1 VQQVGLD
8 AAEAVRFLDSDDL
21 VAHVWHSY
29 GWVLG
34 YARHVMAVTRTLHD
48 RFLSRDMTVASP

>member
-1 VQQVGLD
+1 MQHNTTQHAAQVGLD
-8 AAEAVRFLDSDDL
+8 TAAAVRFLDSDDL

-34 YARHVMAVTRTLHD
+34 YARHVMAVT
-48 RFLSRDMTVASP
+48 